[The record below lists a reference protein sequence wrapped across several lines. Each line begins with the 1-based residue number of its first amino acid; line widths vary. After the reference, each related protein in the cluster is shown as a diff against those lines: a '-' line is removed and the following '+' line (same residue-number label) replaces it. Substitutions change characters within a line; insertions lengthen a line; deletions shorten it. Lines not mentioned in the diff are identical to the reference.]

1 MKRILYNSKFYMAV
15 ILFVLV
21 ISIWTVWQNL
31 TVGITK
37 YDITLKNLQKNADG
51 MKIVHLSDIH
61 NWDMGLSRK
70 YILQEIESFIPDF
83 IAISGD
89 LVDSRHT
96 DVKTALELVSELSD
110 IAPIY
115 FVTGNHEAF
124 LSTVEWQDLKEGLE
138 SLGVHILRN
147 DACTLPNFENIEI
160 IGMDDP
166 RWSLSKGE
174 RYYNKE
180 LSISSEDVNKLA
192 SDDKFTILLSHRPE
206 YFEAY
211 GKSKAD
217 IALCGHVHG
226 GQIRLPFVGGLY
238 GSTQGF
244 FPRYDGGIYRSDD
257 FVMVVSRGIG
267 GSAFPFR
274 FNNQPEVVFIRLNKE
289 N

>member
-1 MKRILYNSKFYMAV
+1 MKSIVWNRWLCITIIFILIIV
-15 ILFVLV
+15 
-21 ISIWTVWQNL
+21 SIWTVWQNI

-37 YDITLKNLQKNADG
+37 YNINLKNLPDSADG
-51 MKIVHLSDIH
+51 MKIVQLSDIH
-61 NWDMGLSRK
+61 NWGMGLSHK
-70 YILQEIESFIPDF
+70 DILQEIERFLPDF
-83 IAISGD
+83 IAVTGD

-96 DVKTALELVSELSD
+96 DVKAALELVSELSE

-124 LSTVEWQDLKEGLE
+124 LSTVEWQELKEGLE
-138 SLGVHILRN
+138 GLDVHILRN
-147 DACTLPNFENIEI
+147 AAYTLPSLENIEI
-160 IGMDDP
+160 IGIDDP
-166 RWSLSKGE
+166 RWSLPKGE
-174 RYYNKE
+174 IHHDKE
-180 LSISSEDVNKLA
+180 LPISEDDINTLA
-192 SDDKFTILLSHRPE
+192 SDDKFTVLLSHRPE

-244 FPRYDGGIYRSDD
+244 FPSYDGGVYNSDD

-267 GSAFPFR
+267 GSAFPVR
-274 FNNQPEVVFIRLNKE
+274 FNNQPEVLFIRLNKE